1 MVFNIERV
9 HVKKELHRFFKKILN
24 TIDGKMDNYSF
35 LKAYQKG
42 DIEMSQWENPGI
54 GWEHTQ

>member
-9 HVKKELHRFFKKILN
+9 HVKKELHRFLKKILK
-24 TIDGKMDNYSF
+24 TIDGKMDIYSF

>member
-9 HVKKELHRFFKKILN
+9 HVKKELHRFFKKILK
-24 TIDGKMDNYSF
+24 TIDGKMDIYSF